1 MEATARVG
9 LEGVPNTQAPYL
21 EGRGTQKQKLLLS
34 QRILLIFF
42 FFFLH
47 KVQFHSV
54 NMEGTQW
61 IIVQ

>member
-9 LEGVPNTQAPYL
+9 IEGVPNTQAPYL

-42 FFFLH
+42 LFLH